1 MEYMFL
7 LFNIGHIKLNR
18 RDQLCEEVK
27 KTHKIIGKVLMEL
40 DDSNF
45 NECYL
50 HDFVKMVHDCH
61 YKKAAY
67 FELEFEVTLSDKKKK
82 EALPS
87 LHYFFLHSVG
97 MLQSSCSSALQ
108 GVFYYRWTSE
118 STAIH
123 CLTSCHLPHL
133 QV

>member
-1 MEYMFL
+1 MEYIFL
-7 LFNIGHIKLNR
+7 LSNIGHIKLNR

-27 KTHKIIGKVLMEL
+27 KTHIGKVLMEL

-67 FELEFEVTLSDKKKK
+67 FELEFEVTLSDKKKSFAII
-82 EALPS
+82 AL
-87 LHYFFLHSVG
+87 FLSSFSWYVAVF
-97 MLQSSCSSALQ
+97 ML
-108 GVFYYRWTSE
+108 
-118 STAIH
+118 
-123 CLTSCHLPHL
+123 
-133 QV
+133 